1 MKGTEKIIA
10 HIQADADAQAAEI
23 LARADARC
31 AEIRET
37 YEQKAKEAYAETI
50 RAGVKENQDRLDS
63 MERLA
68 NMEGRKAILALKQ
81 DMVARSFDR
90 AVEMLVALPE
100 AEYVALLSKLAV
112 GASVSPG
119 YGQLPG
125 RSHPAPRE
133 HRGQLHGGAVGRSLP
148 RGHGRRACRR
158 TLRLTIPIKGGKTLS
173 TKKEA
178 YLCLS
183 AMLRA
188 REPKLLNNERAE
200 RMLDAASFEDAA
212 KILTDCGYP
221 DMSQMT
227 ASEVE
232 QALAEH
238 RSEIFE
244 ELGRLSPDREL
255 VDVFKLKYDYHNAKA
270 IIKAEA
276 MGSDAKRLLSDAGRV
291 SGAELLELY
300 HAEHYSQLPPT
311 FGKAVAEARSVLART
326 ANPQLSDFV
335 LDKAYFREMNALAEA
350 LDSDFARGY
359 VALLADSTNLRSA
372 VRILR
377 MGKDI
382 GYLREALV
390 SGGSVSEER
399 LIQGISGEG
408 LASVFAG
415 SALSKAAQLG
425 ADAVSGGT
433 LTAFELACDNAVAGY
448 LADAKLCSFGEESVI
463 AYLAGTENELTAV
476 RMILTGR
483 LSGVPSDTIRERLRD
498 LYA

>member
-1 MKGTEKIIA
+1 MAIN
-10 HIQADADAQAAEI
+10 
-23 LARADARC
+23 
-31 AEIRET
+31 
-37 YEQKAKEAYAETI
+37 KEDYLYI
-50 RAGVKENQDRLDS
+50 S
-63 MERLA
+63 
-68 NMEGRKAILALKQ
+68 
-81 DMVARSFDR
+81 
-90 AVEMLVALPE
+90 
-100 AEYVALLSKLAV
+100 
-112 GASVSPG
+112 
-119 YGQLPG
+119 
-125 RSHPAPRE
+125 
-133 HRGQLHGGAVGRSLP
+133 SL
-148 RGHGRRACRR
+148 
-158 TLRLTIPIKGGKTLS
+158 
-173 TKKEA
+173 
-178 YLCLS
+178 
-183 AMLRA
+183 LRA
-188 REPKLLNNERAE
+188 REPRMLSRDKTE
-200 RMLDAASFEDAA
+200 RMLDAPGFEDAA
-212 KILTDCGYP
+212 KMLTESGYE

-227 ASEVE
+227 VKQIETALSERRAAVFHE
-232 QALAEH
+232 LETLVPDTAALDLF
-238 RSEIFE
+238 R
-244 ELGRLSPDREL
+244 
-255 VDVFKLKYDYHNAKA
+255 LKYDYHNAKVL
-270 IIKAEA
+270 IKSEA
-276 MGSDAKRLLSDAGRV
+276 MHRNDASLLSNSGRIAPDV
-291 SGAELLELY
+291 MQKRFQEDRLRDLPGELGSASEEGRALLN
-300 HAEHYSQLPPT
+300 
-311 FGKAVAEARSVLART
+311 RS
-326 ANPQLSDFV
+326 ANPQLSDFL

>member
-1 MKGTEKIIA
+1 MAIN
-10 HIQADADAQAAEI
+10 
-23 LARADARC
+23 
-31 AEIRET
+31 
-37 YEQKAKEAYAETI
+37 KEDYLYI
-50 RAGVKENQDRLDS
+50 S
-63 MERLA
+63 
-68 NMEGRKAILALKQ
+68 
-81 DMVARSFDR
+81 
-90 AVEMLVALPE
+90 
-100 AEYVALLSKLAV
+100 
-112 GASVSPG
+112 
-119 YGQLPG
+119 
-125 RSHPAPRE
+125 
-133 HRGQLHGGAVGRSLP
+133 SL
-148 RGHGRRACRR
+148 
-158 TLRLTIPIKGGKTLS
+158 
-173 TKKEA
+173 
-178 YLCLS
+178 
-183 AMLRA
+183 LRA
-188 REPKLLNNERAE
+188 REPRMLSRDKAE
-200 RMLDAASFEDAA
+200 RMLDAPGFEDAA
-212 KILTDCGYP
+212 KMLTESGYE

-227 ASEVE
+227 VKQIETALSERRAAVFHE
-232 QALAEH
+232 LETLVPDTAALDLF
-238 RSEIFE
+238 R
-244 ELGRLSPDREL
+244 
-255 VDVFKLKYDYHNAKA
+255 LKYDYHNAKVL
-270 IIKAEA
+270 IKSEA
-276 MGSDAKRLLSDAGRV
+276 MHQNDASLLSNSGRIAPDV
-291 SGAELLELY
+291 MQKRFQEDRLRDLPGELGSASEEGRALLN
-300 HAEHYSQLPPT
+300 
-311 FGKAVAEARSVLART
+311 RS
-326 ANPQLSDFV
+326 ANPQLSDFL

>member
-1 MKGTEKIIA
+1 
-10 HIQADADAQAAEI
+10 
-23 LARADARC
+23 
-31 AEIRET
+31 
-37 YEQKAKEAYAETI
+37 
-50 RAGVKENQDRLDS
+50 
-63 MERLA
+63 
-68 NMEGRKAILALKQ
+68 
-81 DMVARSFDR
+81 
-90 AVEMLVALPE
+90 ML
-100 AEYVALLSKLAV
+100 SRDK
-112 GASVSPG
+112 
-119 YGQLPG
+119 
-125 RSHPAPRE
+125 
-133 HRGQLHGGAVGRSLP
+133 
-148 RGHGRRACRR
+148 
-158 TLRLTIPIKGGKTLS
+158 
-173 TKKEA
+173 
-178 YLCLS
+178 
-183 AMLRA
+183 
-188 REPKLLNNERAE
+188 AE
-200 RMLDAASFEDAA
+200 RMLDAPGFEDAA
-212 KILTDCGYP
+212 KMLTESGYE

-227 ASEVE
+227 VKQIETALSERRAAVFHE
-232 QALAEH
+232 LETLVPDTAALDLF
-238 RSEIFE
+238 R
-244 ELGRLSPDREL
+244 
-255 VDVFKLKYDYHNAKA
+255 LKYDYHNAKVL
-270 IIKAEA
+270 IKSEA
-276 MGSDAKRLLSDAGRV
+276 MHRNDASLLSNSGRIAPDV
-291 SGAELLELY
+291 MQKRFQEDRLRDLPGELGSASEEGRALLN
-300 HAEHYSQLPPT
+300 
-311 FGKAVAEARSVLART
+311 RS
-326 ANPQLSDFV
+326 ANPQLSDFL

>member
-1 MKGTEKIIA
+1 MAIN
-10 HIQADADAQAAEI
+10 
-23 LARADARC
+23 
-31 AEIRET
+31 
-37 YEQKAKEAYAETI
+37 KEDYLYI
-50 RAGVKENQDRLDS
+50 S
-63 MERLA
+63 
-68 NMEGRKAILALKQ
+68 
-81 DMVARSFDR
+81 
-90 AVEMLVALPE
+90 
-100 AEYVALLSKLAV
+100 
-112 GASVSPG
+112 
-119 YGQLPG
+119 
-125 RSHPAPRE
+125 
-133 HRGQLHGGAVGRSLP
+133 SL
-148 RGHGRRACRR
+148 
-158 TLRLTIPIKGGKTLS
+158 
-173 TKKEA
+173 
-178 YLCLS
+178 
-183 AMLRA
+183 LRA
-188 REPKLLNNERAE
+188 RELRMLSRDKAE
-200 RMLDAASFEDAA
+200 RMLDAPGFEDAA
-212 KILTDCGYP
+212 KMLTESGYE

-227 ASEVE
+227 VKQIETALSERRAAVFHE
-232 QALAEH
+232 LETLVPDTAALDLF
-238 RSEIFE
+238 R
-244 ELGRLSPDREL
+244 
-255 VDVFKLKYDYHNAKA
+255 LKYDYHNAKVL
-270 IIKAEA
+270 IKSEA
-276 MGSDAKRLLSDAGRV
+276 MHRNDASLLSNSGRIAPDVMQKRFQEDRLRDLPGELGSASEEGRV
-291 SGAELLELY
+291 LL
-300 HAEHYSQLPPT
+300 S
-311 FGKAVAEARSVLART
+311 RS
-326 ANPQLSDFV
+326 ANPQLSDFL
-335 LDKAYFREMNALAEA
+335 LDKAYFHEMNALAEA

-415 SALSKAAQLG
+415 TALSKAAQLG

>member
-1 MKGTEKIIA
+1 MAIN
-10 HIQADADAQAAEI
+10 
-23 LARADARC
+23 
-31 AEIRET
+31 
-37 YEQKAKEAYAETI
+37 KEDYLYI
-50 RAGVKENQDRLDS
+50 S
-63 MERLA
+63 
-68 NMEGRKAILALKQ
+68 
-81 DMVARSFDR
+81 
-90 AVEMLVALPE
+90 
-100 AEYVALLSKLAV
+100 
-112 GASVSPG
+112 
-119 YGQLPG
+119 
-125 RSHPAPRE
+125 
-133 HRGQLHGGAVGRSLP
+133 SL
-148 RGHGRRACRR
+148 
-158 TLRLTIPIKGGKTLS
+158 
-173 TKKEA
+173 
-178 YLCLS
+178 
-183 AMLRA
+183 LRA
-188 REPKLLNNERAE
+188 REPRMLSRDKAE
-200 RMLDAASFEDAA
+200 RMLDAPGFEDAA
-212 KILTDCGYP
+212 KMLTESGYE

-227 ASEVE
+227 VKQIETALSERRAAVFHE
-232 QALAEH
+232 LETLVPDTAALDLF
-238 RSEIFE
+238 R
-244 ELGRLSPDREL
+244 
-255 VDVFKLKYDYHNAKA
+255 LKYDYHNAKVL
-270 IIKAEA
+270 IKSEA
-276 MGSDAKRLLSDAGRV
+276 MHRNDASLLSNSGRIAPDVMQKRFQEDRLRDLPGELGSASEEGRV
-291 SGAELLELY
+291 LL
-300 HAEHYSQLPPT
+300 S
-311 FGKAVAEARSVLART
+311 RS
-326 ANPQLSDFV
+326 ANPQLSDFL
-335 LDKAYFREMNALAEA
+335 LDKAYFHEMNALAEA

-415 SALSKAAQLG
+415 TALSKAAQLG

>member
-1 MKGTEKIIA
+1 MAIN
-10 HIQADADAQAAEI
+10 
-23 LARADARC
+23 
-31 AEIRET
+31 
-37 YEQKAKEAYAETI
+37 KEDYLYI
-50 RAGVKENQDRLDS
+50 S
-63 MERLA
+63 
-68 NMEGRKAILALKQ
+68 
-81 DMVARSFDR
+81 
-90 AVEMLVALPE
+90 
-100 AEYVALLSKLAV
+100 
-112 GASVSPG
+112 
-119 YGQLPG
+119 
-125 RSHPAPRE
+125 
-133 HRGQLHGGAVGRSLP
+133 SL
-148 RGHGRRACRR
+148 
-158 TLRLTIPIKGGKTLS
+158 
-173 TKKEA
+173 
-178 YLCLS
+178 
-183 AMLRA
+183 LRA
-188 REPKLLNNERAE
+188 REPRMLSRDKAE
-200 RMLDAASFEDAA
+200 RMLDAPGFEDAA
-212 KILTDCGYP
+212 KMLTESGYE

-227 ASEVE
+227 VKQIETALSERRAAVFHE
-232 QALAEH
+232 LETLVPDTAALDLF
-238 RSEIFE
+238 R
-244 ELGRLSPDREL
+244 
-255 VDVFKLKYDYHNAKA
+255 LKYDYHNAKVL
-270 IIKAEA
+270 IKSEA
-276 MGSDAKRLLSDAGRV
+276 MHRNDASLLSNSGRIAPDV
-291 SGAELLELY
+291 MQKRFQEDRLRDLPGELGSASEEGRALLN
-300 HAEHYSQLPPT
+300 
-311 FGKAVAEARSVLART
+311 RS
-326 ANPQLSDFV
+326 ANPQLSDFL
-335 LDKAYFREMNALAEA
+335 LDKAYFHEMNALAEA